1 MKPKRVGIIG
11 IGAIGAKP
19 LSPDVSY
26 REMIF
31 EAAMKAY
38 HDSGIEPEMVDTF
51 VALSEDFNE
60 GVSIFD
66 EYVPDQLGAVLKPVH
81 TICGDGLQGIASVY
95 MQLCT
100 GMFQIGVVEAHSKLS
115 NIVTRGYVEEMAME
129 PLYTRHTGL
138 HPYFLAGLEMRRF
151 LHTRKITE
159 EDCALVVKRF
169 KENAMKNPFSAYPGI
184 ISVEDVL
191 NSPPVATPLKEMD
204 IAQQADGAIVVVL
217 ATEDVVKSLKKD
229 AVWIEGI
236 SFFTGEPHID
246 TRDFERASY
255 AELSCK
261 KAFEMA
267 GIRNPLKELDLIEVC
282 DRFSYKALQ
291 HLESA
296 GLLKYGS
303 FDAIDS
309 EIPVNLSG
317 GYTGIGYMPE
327 ATCLYQLLEVIRVL
341 RNETDGVRIRSA
353 RRGLILSWRGLPTA
367 TGSALIVG
375 V

>member
-11 IGAIGAKP
+11 TGAVPARP
-19 LSPDVSY
+19 VSADVSY

-38 HDSGIEPEMVDTF
+38 HESGIEPEMVDTF
-51 VALSEDFNE
+51 VCLSEDFNE

-81 TICGDGLQGIASVY
+81 TICGDGLQGIASLY
-95 MQLCT
+95 MQLST
-100 GMFQIGVVEAHSKLS
+100 GMFQIGVLEAHSKIS
-115 NIVTRGYVEEMAME
+115 NVLTVGYVEEMAME

-138 HPYFLAGLEMRRF
+138 HPYFLAGLEMKRF

-184 ISVEDVL
+184 ISLEDVL
-191 NSPPVATPLKEMD
+191 NSPPVSTPLKEMD
-204 IAQQADGAIVVVL
+204 IAQQADGAVVLVL

-246 TRDFERASY
+246 TRDFERATY
-255 AELSCK
+255 AELSCS

-291 HLESA
+291 HIEA
-296 GLLKYGS
+296 IGLFKYGP
-303 FDAIDS
+303 FVAIDS
-309 EIPVNLSG
+309 EVPVNLSG
-317 GYTGIGYMPE
+317 GHIGIGSMSE

-341 RNETDGVRIRSA
+341 RNETRRDSVKNA
-353 RRGLILSWRGLPTA
+353 KRGLVLSWRGLPTA